1 MKIKKFLAPSMQEA
15 LKMIKKEFGDDAI
28 ILSNKSV
35 QLKDHP
41 EWKNAIEVTA
51 AIDKKDEIP
60 SESFG
65 DKIKKASS
73 EKTEPSSL
81 SNAQFSTLQKD
92 ISFIN
97 DRVELILNHIK
108 YENLPHLP
116 KSLQEYNKLLIQNGI
131 NASIANTII
140 EEVFTSLRGEEL
152 MDDDLVEQKILNKIR
167 NMIQI
172 TGPVKYNQGVP
183 TVVLVMGSTGV

>member
-65 DKIKKASS
+65 DKIKKQAQ
-73 EKTEPSSL
+73 KKPSQAVSQMHN
-81 SNAQFSTLQKD
+81 SVHYK
-92 ISFIN
+92 
-97 DRVELILNHIK
+97 
-108 YENLPHLP
+108 
-116 KSLQEYNKLLIQNGI
+116 
-131 NASIANTII
+131 
-140 EEVFTSLRGEEL
+140 
-152 MDDDLVEQKILNKIR
+152 KILVLL
-167 NMIQI
+167 MI
-172 TGPVKYNQGVP
+172 GWN
-183 TVVLVMGSTGV
+183 